1 MLPLVGCTVKS
12 SALPTLAG
20 CPVCQARDQ
29 LLIFVDPTL
38 GGEWAYCR
46 ECKFAGDM
54 ITLASAAWKLE
65 IPLTLRRLASTDDI
79 ATALGDQRAVEHY
92 VEFFAKPFKRINEYW
107 AKCQKVHT
115 DPETAAMRLLQS
127 QFDVTSTAEDWPERT
142 GRFLASATKA
152 TTDAFLEPKRFAKW
166 DTYKTKRTGGF
177 SSQTFKGPKW
187 KDLLVVPYWDLP
199 GRICGFIY
207 IGREG
212 KPESDFVYKGLIR
225 ESREA
230 GLAMLPALLDGAH
243 STFGMTKFIMTDL
256 DIAIRFHARHGRDH
270 FRALPLG
277 AIWDDGVYSTNEIWR
292 CFHPQNL
299 VFWGTDRLR
308 TIDHARRANGNVSM
322 LVTSRLEIDTNL
334 RHYTPAEW
342 LERMRFAA
350 VPWTTALQAHIAK
363 MDDTAIDEV
372 LLKLG
377 LRDREL
383 TKFISGCTPE
393 MQERLKFI
401 SENKRYANKVQF
413 ESRWIFENADGW
425 HLAKNDECISNAI
438 VRIEQVLMTLDGK
451 SYYRGTV
458 KFCGESYPFTEK
470 CSTLDKGMFNWA
482 QSYLRDHCRAGV
494 SEFYPSWNR
503 KSIQLAIKFSNPE
516 YAQGVEVIGWDAV
529 NRQFNFPKFAIKSG
543 GEITT
548 DFACLFDNPQVPARE
563 LLAPNG
569 VPRRHIDDLSVR
581 NDETQ
586 IFWATAA
593 CVAANIIAGAVNR
606 NRTPIILSGD
616 GAVGVGATSA
626 IRLGCVP
633 IIDRAVERD
642 GFMPSQLPENR
653 WNGGWPAVVR
663 IPARASTFAW
673 LDHPQAVDCIFS
685 LSDVGSR
692 VIAMRGRTN
701 MVRHTR
707 KLGSMQLLY
716 HAAPYVLPN
725 YLQDLYS
732 RNIFLPD
739 ERADL
744 AADVLLDIAGWF
756 GRIGGSRETV
766 EMALAV
772 LHTPNS
778 KTAAD
783 YFCEL
788 VFQLRQQGVLT
799 YDKAEFRTIGT
810 AASIVELT
818 DKDQLIWVSQ
828 DRFSD
833 AVKAECGLAPDL
845 LLINKALSD
854 AGALVSEPALDRVQ
868 GWLLR
873 YEWLDQQLSK
883 WRQHNESCMV

>member
-1 MLPLVGCTVKS
+1 
-12 SALPTLAG
+12 
-20 CPVCQARDQ
+20 
-29 LLIFVDPTL
+29 
-38 GGEWAYCR
+38 
-46 ECKFAGDM
+46 M
-54 ITLASAAWKLE
+54 ITLASEAWKLG
-65 IPLTLRRLASTDDI
+65 IPLTLRKLAATDDI
-79 ATALGDQRAVEHY
+79 ATALADPRAIEHY
-92 VEFFAKPFKRINEYW
+92 VEFFAKPLKRIGDYW
-107 AKCQKVHT
+107 VKCQQSHT
-115 DPETAAMRLLQS
+115 VAETSAMRMLQRHFHVMS
-127 QFDVTSTAEDWPERT
+127 TSEDWTERT
-142 GRFLASATKA
+142 GRFIGSSTKA
-152 TTDAFLEPKRFAKW
+152 DTDSFLEPKRFARW
-166 DTYKTKRTGGF
+166 DTYKHKRTGGF
-177 SSQTFKGPKW
+177 SSQNFRGPKW

-199 GRICGFIY
+199 GRICGYVY

-212 KPESDFVYKGLIR
+212 KLETDFLYKGLIR

-243 STFGMTKFIMTDL
+243 PTFGMTKFIMTDL

-270 FRALPLG
+270 VRALPLG
-277 AIWDDGVYSTNEIWR
+277 ASWDDGSYVTNEIWR

-299 VFWGTDRLR
+299 VFWGVDKLR
-308 TIDHARRANGNVSM
+308 VIDQARRANGSVSQ
-322 LVTSRLEIDTNL
+322 LTTTRTEIETNL
-334 RHYTPAEW
+334 RNYTPVEW
-342 LERMRFAA
+342 LERIRFSA
-350 VPWTTALQAHIAK
+350 VPWAAALEAYISK
-363 MDDTAIDEV
+363 MDDPAIDEV
-372 LLKLG
+372 LLKLS

-383 TKFISGCTPE
+383 AKFIAGCSPE
-393 MQERLKFI
+393 MQEKLKFVT
-401 SENKRYANKVQF
+401 ENKRYANRVQF
-413 ESRWIFENADGW
+413 EGRWIFENADGW
-425 HLAKNDECISNAI
+425 HLAKSEECISNAV
-438 VRIEQVLMTLDGK
+438 VRIEQVLTTLDGK
-451 SYYRGTV
+451 SYYRGNV
-458 KFCGESYPFTEK
+458 RFNGESYPFTEK
-470 CSTLDKGMFNWA
+470 CSTLDRGMLTWA

-503 KSIQLAIKFSNPE
+503 KSIHLAIKFSDPE

-529 NRQFNFPKFAIKSG
+529 NRQFNFPKFAIKAG
-543 GEITT
+543 GEVTT

-563 LLAPNG
+563 LLPPSG
-569 VPRRHIDDLSVR
+569 VPRRHIEDLSVR

-586 IFWATAA
+586 IFWATTA
-593 CVAANIIAGAVNR
+593 CVAANIVAGAVNR
-606 NRTPIILSGD
+606 NRCPIILSGD
-616 GAVGVGATSA
+616 GAIGVGMTSA
-626 IRLGCVP
+626 VRLGCVP
-633 IIDRAVERD
+633 VVNRTTERD
-642 GFMPSQLPENR
+642 GLIPAQLPENR
-653 WNGGWPAVVR
+653 WNGGWPSVVK

-673 LDHPQAVDCIFS
+673 LDQPQASDFIFS
-685 LSDVGSR
+685 MSDVGSR
-692 VIAMRGRTN
+692 VISMRGRTN

-756 GRIGGSRETV
+756 GRVGGSREVV
-766 EMALAV
+766 ETALAV
-772 LHTPNS
+772 LDTPNS

-788 VFQLRQQGVLT
+788 VFQLRHQGVLT
-799 YDKAEFRTIGT
+799 YDKAEFSTIGT

-845 LLINKALSD
+845 LLINKALAD
-854 AGALVSEPALDRVQ
+854 AGALVSEPVLDRAQ

-883 WRQHNESCMV
+883 WRSHNEPCMV